1 MNIAKGFEKLS
12 LNLEQHIR
20 FYTPSNWVV
29 PISNVAYTPIF
40 SAKEVKIF
48 MEAYKLYKLKSTLEE
63 LGQDKKYPYNQL
75 NQWYIREA
83 IEDFFSKKV
92 YSSYENEL

>member
-48 MEAYKLYKLKSTLEE
+48 MEAYKL
-63 LGQDKKYPYNQL
+63 
-75 NQWYIREA
+75 
-83 IEDFFSKKV
+83 
-92 YSSYENEL
+92 